1 MIQLLI
7 MIRPIPEDLYNELI
21 SLKAQEKRYNRNFR
35 DTWFVFGG
43 KEPIGTHKMNNW
55 KNSYCKKAGI
65 KQIRLHDFRHS
76 CVSAL
81 INGNNPV
88 TTISAFVG
96 HSTPTE
102 TLDTYSHMF
111 EESLEGVTNYFDKI
125 YEENNKKTSEDV
137 DN

>member
-1 MIQLLI
+1 MHWS
-7 MIRPIPEDLYNELI
+7 N
-21 SLKAQEKRYNRNFR
+21 
-35 DTWFVFGG
+35 
-43 KEPIGTHKMNNW
+43 PIGLSKGVFQ
-55 KNSYCKKAGI
+55 KKKTGG
-65 KQIRLHDFRHS
+65 F
-76 CVSAL
+76 AL

-125 YEENNKKTSEDV
+125 YEENNKKTYSINNYNINV
-137 DN
+137 YITNFNLYI

>member
-1 MIQLLI
+1 M
-7 MIRPIPEDLYNELI
+7 
-21 SLKAQEKRYNRNFR
+21 
-35 DTWFVFGG
+35 VFGG